1 MKWHSESISACMKA
15 LHTDHGGLSPAQA
28 AKRLRQYGPN
38 ELEKPPRKPL
48 VVRFL
53 EQFRD
58 CMVLIL
64 LAGAA
69 LSFFTSALSGEGEY
83 VDAVMILVIVFV
95 NAVIGL
101 LQESRAQ
108 KALDVRGNHIFANGF
123 GRPHPQAHGG
133 RGGHGGLGLLAVVR
147 HRAGELPQARPGR
160 RQPQGFA
167 FIGEKAAAI
176 VRL

>member
-1 MKWHSESISACMKA
+1 MAGRADAEKRLLPVKPGAVTAAVEIALHQGKIQPALFQGLQKA
-15 LHTDHGGLSPAQA
+15 LGVIYRQGKRGL
-28 AKRLRQYGPN
+28 RLG
-38 ELEKPPRKPL
+38 
-48 VVRFL
+48 
-53 EQFRD
+53 
-58 CMVLIL
+58 
-64 LAGAA
+64 
-69 LSFFTSALSGEGEY
+69 
-83 VDAVMILVIVFV
+83 
-95 NAVIGL
+95 
-101 LQESRAQ
+101 AQ

>member
-108 KALDVRGNHIFANGF
+108 KALDALRKMA
-123 GRPHPQAHGG
+123 P
-133 RGGHGGLGLLAVVR
+133 
-147 HRAGELPQARPGR
+147 PQARVVRGG
-160 RQPQGFA
+160 QT
-167 FIGEKAAAI
+167 AI
-176 VRL
+176 VPANALVPGDIVVLEAGDRVPADVRLLESVRERCGQSVRR